1 MQIAMESTFKVL
13 HRTKVKAMFRTVS
26 TVIKENVN
34 KLPRTRLKCNHL
46 TRKTFSQCVKNK
58 HYRCLKNFRCVNYL
72 ENFQPIYNYVNRLYS
87 SDADLPS
94 HHKVNLPALSP
105 TMEMGTIVSW
115 EKKEG
120 DKLNEG
126 DLLAEIETDKATM
139 GFETPEEGY
148 LAKILVPAGSKDVPL
163 GKLLCI
169 IVENEEDISAFK
181 NYVDTG
187 EPVAAVTSTSPITA
201 QSPPPQIPPSIPPPP
216 PPPLPPAAMPSVPSG
231 QPSAPGHVFASPLAR
246 KLAAEKGIDL
256 TQVKGSGPQGRVRSQ
271 DLEGIVMTAPAPATI
286 QPVSVP
292 GTSYVDIPLTNVRQV
307 IAQRLLQSKQTI
319 PHYYLSTDIE
329 MDSILKLR
337 QQFNETLSKA
347 NIKLS
352 VNDFIIKASAV
363 ACRKIPEVNSSWQ
376 NTFIRQ
382 YQTVDI
388 SVAVSTD
395 TGLITPIVFQAEKK
409 GLVDISNDVKTL
421 AAKARDGKL
430 KPQEFQGGTFTISN
444 LGMFGVKNFAAI
456 INPPQACILA
466 VGTTE
471 KRLVPDENA
480 DAGYRTA
487 SLMSVT
493 LSCDHRVVDGA
504 VGAQWLAH
512 FKKILEKPEMM
523 LL

>member
-1 MQIAMESTFKVL
+1 
-13 HRTKVKAMFRTVS
+13 MFRTVS
-26 TVIKENVN
+26 SVIKENVN
-34 KLPRTRLKCNHL
+34 KLPRTRLKCNHV
-46 TRKTFSQCVKNK
+46 TRKTLTQCIRNK
-58 HYRCLKNFRCVNYL
+58 HKWCIQDFNSLYFAKSLQSVNK
-72 ENFQPIYNYVNRLYS
+72 YVNRFYS
-87 SDADLPS
+87 SDADLPP
-94 HHKVNLPALSP
+94 HHKVSLPALSP

-148 LAKILVPAGSKDVPL
+148 LAKILVSAGTKDVPL

-169 IVENEEDISAFK
+169 IVENEDDISAFK

-187 EPVAAVTSTSPITA
+187 EPVASAPSSSAKPA
-201 QSPPPQIPPSIPPPP
+201 PPPPTVPPPP
-216 PPPLPPAAMPSVPSG
+216 PTLPPPPVSAMPSAPSMQPSG
-231 QPSAPGHVFASPLAR
+231 RVFASPLAR

-256 TQVKGSGPQGRVRSQ
+256 TQVKGSGPQGRIRSQ
-271 DLEGIVMTAPAPATI
+271 DLEGVSITSAAPVAAAPIA
-286 QPVSVP
+286 VP
-292 GTSYVDIPLTNVRQV
+292 GAVYVDIPLTNVRQV

-337 QQFNETLSKA
+337 QQFNETLSKS

-376 NTFIRQ
+376 TTFIRQ
-382 YQTVDI
+382 YQTVDV

-395 TGLITPIVFQAEKK
+395 NGLITPIVFQAEKK
-409 GLVDISNDVKTL
+409 GLVDISNDVKAL

-444 LGMFGVKNFAAI
+444 LGMFGIKNFAAI

-466 VGTTE
+466 VGKTE
-471 KRLVPDENA
+471 KRIIPDETT
-480 DAGYRTA
+480 DTGYRTA

-504 VGAQWLAH
+504 VGAQWMAH